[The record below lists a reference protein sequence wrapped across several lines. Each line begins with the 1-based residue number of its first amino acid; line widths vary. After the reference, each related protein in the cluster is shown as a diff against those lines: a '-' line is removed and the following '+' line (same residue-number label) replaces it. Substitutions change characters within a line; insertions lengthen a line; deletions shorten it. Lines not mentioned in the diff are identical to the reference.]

1 MSTSTPFLQ
10 FWSADRTR
18 DTFLSFVPK
27 EDLASFRLVCYDFA
41 ARAAP
46 SLFRELAITFRPST
60 FTKPARIAALDRIG
74 RHVRTLTFTMAHGPE
89 TFLPPLIDNITG
101 EELEFVY
108 EPYCHSNR
116 GSSDRSSIPTYGS
129 WELTD
134 TLVKQY
140 PPLFHAAANVPSFIQ
155 AFSFLTNARHL
166 KISCPGQ
173 EPALRFRRDVV
184 DYALISLRIAVE
196 RNKFS
201 QLKALSLLSVHPGA
215 IQYLNPIM
223 GFGALPNSVRRWRQ
237 IQDLTIHMDTIPHG
251 PNDATDHFKLVH
263 SYLHTFS
270 STLKSLVFRWEGKKG
285 LFPLA
290 LGAEQTLISNSPG
303 LACPR
308 RCHLALR
315 PLKFDKLI
323 FMEVENVTTDA
334 SQVSSFIL
342 SHRRSISEF
351 NFEGTTLRS
360 GTWDDALSPLTRM
373 SGSEKWKE
381 KAEEVMDVPLLLSP
395 VGLEDG
401 QMEKVIQDN
410 LRTRCPTP
418 LLGGWQKATA
428 KSKGFFPDHIKRL
441 LKSPM
446 LSWR

>member
-1 MSTSTPFLQ
+1 MSTSTSFLQ
-10 FWSADRTR
+10 FWSTERTR
-18 DTFLSFVPK
+18 DAFLSFVPK
-27 EDLASFRLVCYDFA
+27 DDLVSFRLACYDFGL
-41 ARAAP
+41 RAAP
-46 SLFRELAITFRPST
+46 SLFEELAVTFRPST
-60 FTKPARIAALDRIG
+60 FTKPARMAALDRIG
-74 RHVRTLTFTMAHGPE
+74 HHVRALTFTMAHGPE
-89 TFLPPLIDNITG
+89 TFLPPLIDNVTG

-108 EPYCHSNR
+108 EPYCRSHTKP
-116 GSSDRSSIPTYGS
+116 GDRLSVPTYGS
-129 WELTD
+129 WEMTD
-134 TLVKQY
+134 VLVKQY
-140 PPLFHAAANVPSFIQ
+140 PPLFHAAADVPSFIQ
-155 AFSFLTNARHL
+155 AFSSMTNLQHL

-173 EPALRFRRDVV
+173 ESALCFRRDVV

-196 RNKFS
+196 RNKLT

-215 IQYLNPIM
+215 VQYLNPIV
-223 GFGALPNSVRRWRQ
+223 GIGALPNSARRWRQ
-237 IQDLTIHMDTIPHG
+237 IQELTIQMDTIPHG
-251 PNDATDHFKLVH
+251 PKDAMDHFKLLH

-270 STLKSLVFRWEGKKG
+270 STLKSLVFRWEGDKG
-285 LFPLA
+285 LFPLT
-290 LGAEQTLISNSPG
+290 LSAEQSLISNSPA

-315 PLKFDKLI
+315 PLKFDKLV

-373 SGSEKWKE
+373 SGGEKWKE

-401 QMEKVIQDN
+401 QMKKVIQDN
-410 LRTRCPTP
+410 FDTRCPTP
-418 LLGGWQKATA
+418 LLGGWKKATA
-428 KSKGFFPDHIKRL
+428 RSRGFFPDHMRRL

-446 LSWR
+446 LAWR

>member
-1 MSTSTPFLQ
+1 MSTSTPFLR
-10 FWSADRTR
+10 FWSTDRTR
-18 DTFLSFVPK
+18 ETLLSYVPK
-27 EDLASFRLVCYDFA
+27 EDLTSFRLVCYDFA
-41 ARAAP
+41 VRAAP
-46 SLFRELAITFRPST
+46 SLFEELAITFRPST
-60 FTKPARIAALDRIG
+60 FIKPARVAALDRIG
-74 RHVRTLTFTMAHGPE
+74 HYVRTLVFTMAHGPE

-108 EPYCHSNR
+108 EPYCHANR
-116 GSSDRSSIPTYGS
+116 NTGNHPTVPTYGS

-140 PPLFHAAANVPSFIQ
+140 PPLFHAAANVASFIQ
-155 AFSFLTNARHL
+155 AFSSITNLQHL

-173 EPALRFRRDVV
+173 ESALRFRRDIV

-196 RNKFS
+196 RNS
-201 QLKALSLLSVHPGA
+201 LTHLKSLSLLSVHPGA

-223 GFGALPNSVRRWRQ
+223 GFGALPNSARRWRQ
-237 IQDLTIHMDTIPHG
+237 IQDLTIRMDTIPHG
-251 PNDATDHFKLVH
+251 PNDATDHFKLLH

-270 STLKSLVFRWEGKKG
+270 STLKSLVFRWEGDKG

-290 LGAEQTLISNSPG
+290 LGAEQTLTSNSPA

-360 GTWDDALSPLTRM
+360 GTWDDALSPLTKM
-373 SGSEKWKE
+373 SGNEKWKE

-395 VGLEDG
+395 IGLEDG
-401 QMEKVIQDN
+401 QMKKVIQDSFN
-410 LRTRCPTP
+410 TRCPTP

-428 KSKGFFPDHIKRL
+428 RSRSFFPDHMRRL
-441 LKSPM
+441 LKSP
-446 LSWR
+446 LLAWR